1 MFPVE
6 LLAGRLGDDERR
18 LRAAFGWMSGLDPSL
33 LAWDTGLDAVGNL
46 NGALTDDGQHAWEVI
61 RGAFDRTGGNIRT
74 SGSGSLALDNRA
86 AVIDV
91 GIADV
96 LVAVDLVSSHESAGR
111 DHGLVL
117 RASQGGWLIVFVAM
131 SGTQI
136 LDRIRLEKFDTES
149 GTRTQL
155 LSVLFPEVNRFTP
168 VRLFAQTRGNVI
180 TAGINGIPLLQYT
193 LSGGDESIYTGTK
206 VGLGTRDSALS
217 SAIWTWRNFAVWRAA
232 LQ

>member
-1 MFPVE
+1 M
-6 LLAGRLGDDERR
+6 LLAGRLGNDERR

-61 RGAFDRTGGNIRT
+61 RGAFDRTDGNIRT
-74 SGSGSLALDNRA
+74 SGSLALDNRA

-96 LVAVDLVSSHESAGR
+96 LAAVDLVRSHSTVSR

-117 RASQGGWLIVFVAM
+117 RASQGGWLIVSVTM
-131 SGTQI
+131 SETQI
-136 LDRIRLEKFDTES
+136 IDLIRLEKFDAES
-149 GTRTQL
+149 GTRTGL
-155 LSVLFPEVNRFTP
+155 ASVTIPEVNQFTP
-168 VRLFAQTRGNVI
+168 VRLFAQTRENTI
-180 TAGINGIPLLQYT
+180 TAGINGIPLLRYT
-193 LSGGDESIYTGTK
+193 LSGGDENIYTGTK
-206 VGLGTRDSALS
+206 VGLGTRVSNVSALFS
-217 SAIWTWRNFAVWRAA
+217 WRNFAVWRAA

>member
-61 RGAFDRTGGNIRT
+61 RGSFDRTGGNIRAT
-74 SGSGSLALDNRA
+74 RSLNLDNRA

-96 LVAVDLVSSHESAGR
+96 LVAVDLVSSYQTADR

-117 RASQGGWLIVFVAM
+117 RASQGGWLIVSVRMFRTEIRD
-131 SGTQI
+131 S
-136 LDRIRLEKFDTES
+136 LRLEKFDAES
-149 GTRTQL
+149 DTRTQL
-155 LSVLFPEVNRFTP
+155 ASVTIPEVNRFTP
-168 VRLFAQTRGNVI
+168 VRLFAQTQGNEI
-180 TAGINGIPLLQYT
+180 TAGINGIPLLRYT
-193 LSGGDESIYTGTK
+193 LSGGDASIYTGTK
-206 VGLGTRDSALS
+206 VGLGTRLS
-217 SAIWTWRNFAVWRAA
+217 NVDGIWTWRNFAVWRAA

>member
-61 RGAFDRTGGNIRT
+61 RGTFDRTDGNIRT
-74 SGSGSLALDNRA
+74 TGSLDARA

-96 LVAVDLVSSHESAGR
+96 LAAVDLVSSYSTADR

-117 RASQGGWLIVFVAM
+117 RASQGGWLIV
-131 SGTQI
+131 S
-136 LDRIRLEKFDTES
+136 
-149 GTRTQL
+149 
-155 LSVLFPEVNRFTP
+155 
-168 VRLFAQTRGNVI
+168 
-180 TAGINGIPLLQYT
+180 
-193 LSGGDESIYTGTK
+193 
-206 VGLGTRDSALS
+206 
-217 SAIWTWRNFAVWRAA
+217 
-232 LQ
+232 

>member
-1 MFPVE
+1 MNPM
-6 LLAGRLGDDERR
+6 LLAGRLGNDERR

-74 SGSGSLALDNRA
+74 TGDSGDNRA

-96 LVAVDLVSSHESAGR
+96 LVAVDLVQSHQTFAR

-117 RASQGGWLIVFVAM
+117 RASQGGWLIVSVEM
-131 SGTQI
+131 SIRQI
-136 LDRIRLEKFDTES
+136 GDEIRLEKFDAES
-149 GTRTQL
+149 GTRTHL
-155 LSVLFPEVNRFTP
+155 ASVTIPEVNRFTP
-168 VRLFAQTRGNVI
+168 VRLFAQTQENTI
-180 TAGINGIPLLQYT
+180 TAGINGIPLLRYT
-193 LSGGDESIYTGTK
+193 LSGGDENIYTGTK
-206 VGLGTRDSALS
+206 VGLGTRVSNTLGLF
-217 SAIWTWRNFAVWRAA
+217 TWRNFAVWRAE
-232 LQ
+232 L

>member
-1 MFPVE
+1 MNPV
-6 LLAGRLGDDERR
+6 LFAGRLGDDERR

-74 SGSGSLALDNRA
+74 TGSLDNRA
-86 AVIDV
+86 AAIDV

-96 LVAVDLVSSHESAGR
+96 LVAVDLVSSHVTVSR

-117 RASQGGWLIVFVAM
+117 RASQGGWLIVTVGM

-136 LDRIRLEKFDTES
+136 TGTLRLEKFDAES
-149 GTRTQL
+149 DTRTEL
-155 LSVLFPEVNRFTP
+155 ASVTIPEVNRFTP

-180 TAGINGIPLLQYT
+180 TAGINGIPLLRYT

-206 VGLGTRDSALS
+206 VGLGTRGSDVSG
-217 SAIWTWRNFAVWRAA
+217 IWTWRNFAVWRAA

>member
-33 LAWDTGLDAVGNL
+33 LAWDTGLDAVGDL

-61 RGAFDRTGGNIRT
+61 RGSFDRTGGNIRT
-74 SGSGSLALDNRA
+74 SGSPSLDNRA

-96 LVAVDLVSSHESAGR
+96 LVAVDLVSSHQTADR
-111 DHGLVL
+111 AHGLVL
-117 RASQGGWLIVFVAM
+117 RASQGGWLIVSVMM
-131 SGTQI
+131 SNTQI
-136 LDRIRLEKFDTES
+136 STRLRLEKFDAES
-149 GTRTQL
+149 DTRTEL
-155 LSVLFPEVNRFTP
+155 ASVTIPEVNRFTP
-168 VRLFAQTRGNVI
+168 VRLFAQTRGDEI
-180 TAGINGIPLLQYT
+180 TAGINGIPLLRYT
-193 LSGGDESIYTGTK
+193 LSGGDENIYTGTK
-206 VGLGTRDSALS
+206 VGLGTRVSNVSALFS
-217 SAIWTWRNFAVWRAA
+217 WRNFAVWRAA

>member
-1 MFPVE
+1 M
-6 LLAGRLGDDERR
+6 LLAGRLGNDERR

-61 RGAFDRTGGNIRT
+61 RGEFDRTDGNIRT
-74 SGSGSLALDNRA
+74 PGSLDSCA

-91 GIADV
+91 GIANV
-96 LVAVDLVSSHESAGR
+96 LAAVDLVRSHITFNR

-117 RASQGGWLIVFVAM
+117 RASQGGWLIVSVRM
-131 SGTQI
+131 SNRQI
-136 LDRIRLEKFDTES
+136 GDLLRLEKFDAES
-149 GTRTQL
+149 GTRTIL
-155 LSVLFPEVNRFTP
+155 ASVTIPEVNRFTP
-168 VRLFAQTRGNVI
+168 VRLFAQTRGDVI
-180 TAGINGIPLLQYT
+180 TAGIHGIPLLRYT

-206 VGLGTRDSALS
+206 VGLGTRVSDLS
-217 SAIWTWRNFAVWRAA
+217 GPWMWRNFAVWRVE

>member
-1 MFPVE
+1 MNPV
-6 LLAGRLGDDERR
+6 LLAGRLGNDERR
-18 LRAAFGWMSGLDPSL
+18 LRAAFGWMSGLDSSL

-61 RGAFDRTGGNIRT
+61 RGAFNRTGGNIIT
-74 SGSGSLALDNRA
+74 NGSITTVNRA

-96 LVAVDLVSSHESAGR
+96 LVAVDLVFSHRTHTR

-117 RASQGGWLIVFVAM
+117 RASQGGWLIVSVKM
-131 SGTQI
+131 SERQI
-136 LDRIRLEKFDTES
+136 SDALRLEKFNAES
-149 GTRTQL
+149 DTRTEL
-155 LSVLFPEVNRFTP
+155 ASVTIPEVNRFTP
-168 VRLFAQTRGNVI
+168 VRLFAQTRENVI
-180 TAGINGIPLLQYT
+180 TAGINCMQVIRYT

-206 VGLGTRDSALS
+206 VGLGTRGSAGIT
-217 SAIWTWRNFAVWRAA
+217 ATWTWRNFAVWRAE